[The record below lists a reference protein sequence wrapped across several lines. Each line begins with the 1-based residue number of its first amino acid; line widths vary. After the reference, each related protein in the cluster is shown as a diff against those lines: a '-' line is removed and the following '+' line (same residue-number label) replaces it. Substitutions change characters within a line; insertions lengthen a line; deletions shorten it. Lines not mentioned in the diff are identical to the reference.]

1 MIRSMTGYGAAT
13 ATAET
18 GALTV
23 EVRSVNS
30 RGLRVVVKT
39 PPGVERWERTLR
51 SLAESRVRR
60 GRLDIF
66 VRVEGASAP
75 GRVLDDVRVREV
87 LDAGARLR
95 DEFGVPGD
103 LDVASLLR
111 VGGVLARGDG
121 AGRESVPVGDDLE
134 DAVEAVAS
142 EALDMLVGMREREGA
157 RLEVALREGV
167 TGLRRAIDAAAE
179 LAPRR
184 LERERTR
191 LRAAVAE
198 LAGENLD
205 EDRLLREIALVADRW
220 DVGEELVRARSH
232 LEGFEEFLSAPAEEP
247 VGKRLGFLVQ
257 ELQREVNTL
266 GAKANDARISRLVVE
281 AKNEIEQLRE
291 QVENVE

>member
-1 MIRSMTGYGAAT
+1 MTGYGAAT

-18 GALTV
+18 GAVTV

-39 PPGVERWERTLR
+39 PPGGERWERTLR
-51 SLAESRVRR
+51 SLAESRARR
-60 GRLDIF
+60 GRLDLF

-75 GRVLDDVRVREV
+75 GRVLDEVRVREV
-87 LDAGARLR
+87 LDACARLR

-103 LDVASLLR
+103 PDVASLLR

-134 DAVEAVAS
+134 GTVEAAAS
-142 EALDMLVGMREREGA
+142 EALDMLVRMREREGA

-167 TGLRRAIDAAAE
+167 TGLRRAIEAAAA

-205 EDRLLREIALVADRW
+205 EDRLLREIALIADRW

-232 LEGFEEFLSAPAEEP
+232 LEGFEEFLAAPAEEP